1 MTESPIVF
9 CVANQKGGVGKTTTA
24 VNLAASLALSERRTL
39 LIDMDPQGNASSAF
53 GISNPDAQ
61 VYDALVD
68 RVPLAE
74 IAQATELD
82 FLRVVP
88 SGKDLVGAE
97 IELVDRPERERQLRD
112 AITAL
117 DPGLQFILID
127 CPPSLGLLTLN
138 ALVAA
143 SRLLV
148 PLQAEYYALEGLAH
162 LLDTVERIRNA
173 FNPQLELEG
182 ILLTMFD
189 ARNNLGHQV
198 AAEVRTHFGNR
209 VFDTVIPRN
218 VRLSEA
224 PSFGKP
230 AILYDARSAGAQAYL
245 RVAAEILERYD
256 AAGAKSPT
264 ASQAASSKASSSAT
278 VASKN
283 ASSAASQTR
292 LAPATSSPAA
302 KSGPTHGRA
311 AGDVVPPGPR
321 TSGNP
326 RSTP

>member
-1 MTESPIVF
+1 MTASPIVF
-9 CVANQKGGVGKTTTA
+9 CIANQKGGVGKTTSA

-53 GISNPDAQ
+53 GISSPTIQ
-61 VYDALVD
+61 VYDALID
-68 RVPLAE
+68 HVPLERVAHH
-74 IAQATELD
+74 TELD

-97 IELVDRPERERQLRD
+97 IELVDRPQRERQLAE
-112 AITAL
+112 AIRSLT
-117 DPGLQFILID
+117 PGYQFVLID

-143 SRLLV
+143 TRLLV

-162 LLDTVERIRNA
+162 LLDTVERIRNS
-173 FNPQLELEG
+173 FNPDLELEG

-198 AAEVRTHFGNR
+198 AAEVRNHFGDR
-209 VFDTVIPRN
+209 VFETVIPRN

-230 AILYDARSAGAQAYL
+230 ALLYDAKSAGALAYL
-245 RVAAEILERYD
+245 KAAEEILRRYD
-256 AAGAKSPT
+256 APRAGSPN
-264 ASQAASSKASSSAT
+264 ASKDASTDASSSRPS
-278 VASKN
+278 ASIG
-283 ASSAASQTR
+283 ASQSSSI
-292 LAPATSSPAA
+292 PESSPSSRPA
-302 KSGPTHGRA
+302 SPT
-311 AGDVVPPGPR
+311 PNPWPR
-321 TSGNP
+321 G
-326 RSTP
+326 

>member
-1 MTESPIVF
+1 MAESPTVF

-53 GISNPDAQ
+53 GISSPETQ

-68 RVPLAE
+68 HVPLRT
-74 IAQATELD
+74 IALETELEY
-82 FLRVVP
+82 LRVIP

-112 AITAL
+112 AVASL
-117 DPGLQFILID
+117 SGECQFVLID

-143 SRLLV
+143 TRLLV

-245 RVAAEILERYD
+245 RVAAEILKRYD
-256 AAGAKSPT
+256 ADGPV
-264 ASQAASSKASSSAT
+264 ASTSASSCASS
-278 VASKN
+278 VASEP
-283 ASSAASQTR
+283 ASSRAGGAVEVR
-292 LAPATSSPAA
+292 ERPDADRAPEGSP
-302 KSGPTHGRA
+302 RA
-311 AGDVVPPGPR
+311 GWPRGPGPP
-321 TSGNP
+321 T
-326 RSTP
+326 

>member
-1 MTESPIVF
+1 MAS
-9 CVANQKGGVGKTTTA
+9 GKTTSA
-24 VNLAASLALSERRTL
+24 VNLAASLALSEKRTL

-53 GISNPDAQ
+53 GISAPAIQ
-61 VYDALVD
+61 IYDALLD
-68 RVPLAE
+68 HVPLERVAHH
-74 IAQATELD
+74 TELD

-97 IELVDRPERERQLRD
+97 IELVDRPQRERQLAE
-112 AITAL
+112 AIRSLT
-117 DPGLQFILID
+117 PGYQFVLID

-143 SRLLV
+143 TRLLV

-162 LLDTVERIRNA
+162 LLDTVERIRNS
-173 FNPQLELEG
+173 FNPDLELEG

-209 VFDTVIPRN
+209 VFETVIPRN

-230 AILYDARSAGAQAYL
+230 ALLYDAKSSGALAYL
-245 RVAAEILERYD
+245 SAAAEILRRYD
-256 AAGAKSPT
+256 ANQPVLPG
-264 ASQAASSKASSSAT
+264 ASSDASSSA
-278 VASKN
+278 SQH
-283 ASSAASQTR
+283 ASSYRPSASSSASQTSSR
-292 LAPATSSPAA
+292 DPKPSPSRPAPPI
-302 KSGPTHGRA
+302 PT
-311 AGDVVPPGPR
+311 PWPR
-321 TSGNP
+321 G
-326 RSTP
+326 